1 MIYLK
6 RSIMVCFIILL
17 SLASMAC
24 GELRISA
31 STGDIGRSSGYSE
44 SLDAEINDQI
54 HEKTALAISSSSL
67 SQSFSGSG
75 DRAETFSATNT
86 LGDHAEVGFDIDNS
100 NSYSGSYTLSPEN
113 ARYARATEALN
124 VGFAD
129 SIYTFA
135 KAVTRDGYEGA
146 ALSLSLKQGS
156 LVGYSNSAYA
166 TKGRAEV
173 AQKLKSATGEEILF
187 SEGAGKTLDDLNW
200 EFFVGEMPYPPSS
213 DKIQNGKQSVS
224 LNAAV
229 PEGALIE
236 DYSSV
241 TTATDKIAQKK
252 VTIGYSSA
260 AGLGWN
266 SNAFNKEG
274 DRTFSEIQ
282 VQNGQISKLSLTTT
296 ASSAYTDSIL
306 KAGSANGD
314 YVYSDGESY
323 NSEGDG
329 AWAFIEASGAASLKT
344 LNLNSHASLKGVKT
358 LGKAGSTS
366 GSDLVGVGTAF
377 NKEGDIAQTYV
388 VVSDGSICG
397 WSSDNQATL
406 GSASNQLMSF
416 SGASGTLVD
425 VGSHAENKAPA
436 DERDLL
442 VEHGAAD
449 FELQAKSLKST
460 KIKSTAT
467 TTDVLI
473 TPTLP
478 TGIKTAIMLEPYKT
492 AFVEVGGATDL
503 GTTVFP
509 DLVEKG
515 YATLRYTDSGATF
528 SKYQNLGKYNVV
540 IADGHGDSDGIDL
553 STGPGYISA
562 KQLKYKAAS
571 KNSLVVLTMCK
582 GFGGYP
588 TKSALATAFGSAYLA
603 GGFTDS
609 VGTLWAD
616 DYLSYLFDSL
626 KNGDTASVANDYAL
640 AEATAK
646 YGSGPYYLPLEF
658 YGKDDFVL

>member
-6 RSIMVCFIILL
+6 RSIMVCIIILL

-31 STGDIGRSSGYSE
+31 STGDIGRSSAYSE
-44 SLDAEINDQI
+44 SLDAQINDQI
-54 HEKTALAISSSSL
+54 HENTALAGASL
-67 SQSFSGSG
+67 SQSFKGSG
-75 DRAETFSATNT
+75 DRDETFSVTNT
-86 LGDHAEVGFDIDNS
+86 LGDHADVGFDIDNS
-100 NSYSGSYTLSPEN
+100 NSYSGSYTLSPES
-113 ARYARATEALN
+113 AKYAKATEALN
-124 VGFAD
+124 VDLAD
-129 SIYTFA
+129 SIYAFA
-135 KAVTRDGYEGA
+135 NAVTRDGHEA
-146 ALSLSLKQGS
+146 ASLSLSVTQGS

-166 TKGRAEV
+166 TIGKAEV
-173 AQKLKSATGEEILF
+173 AQKMKSASGEGIWF
-187 SEGAGKTLDDLNW
+187 SEGAGKTLDDSNW
-200 EFFVGEMPYPPSS
+200 EYFVGQMPYSLS
-213 DKIQNGKQSVS
+213 AGKIQNGKQSVS
-224 LNAAV
+224 SNAAV
-229 PEGALIE
+229 PEGAVLK

-241 TTATDKIAQKK
+241 ATATDKTAQKK
-252 VTIGYSSA
+252 VTVGSFSA
-260 AGLGWN
+260 AGQGWY

-274 DRTFSEIQ
+274 DSAVSLIQ

-296 ASSAYTDSIL
+296 ATSTSADAIL
-306 KAGSANGD
+306 TAGAAKGD
-314 YVYSDGESY
+314 NIY
-323 NSEGDG
+323 SEGDSFNSEEDVSY
-329 AWAFIEASGAASLKT
+329 AYIEASGLASLKT
-344 LNLNSHASLKGVKT
+344 LTLNSHASLKEVET
-358 LGKAGSTS
+358 LGKAGSIF
-366 GSDLVGVGTAF
+366 GSYLRGGGTAF
-377 NKEGDIAQTYV
+377 NAEDDVAYTWIEVA
-388 VVSDGSICG
+388 DGSISG
-397 WSSDNQATL
+397 WGSDNQANK
-406 GSASNQLMSF
+406 GSASNQYMSF
-416 SGASGTLVD
+416 SGAAGTLVD
-425 VGSHAENKAPA
+425 VKSYAENKAPA
-436 DERDLL
+436 DERDRL

-449 FELQAKSLKST
+449 FRVQSKSLKST

-492 AFVEVGGATDL
+492 AFVEVRGATDL

-540 IADGHGDSDGIDL
+540 IADGHGNSDGIGL
-553 STGPGYISA
+553 STGAGYISA

-582 GFGGYP
+582 GFEGYP

-609 VGTLWAD
+609 VGTCWAD

-626 KNGDTASVANDYAL
+626 KNGDTAGVANDYAL
-640 AEATAK
+640 TNATAK
-646 YGSGPYYLPLEF
+646 YGSGPSYLPLEF
-658 YGKDDFVL
+658 YGKDNFKL